1 MSVGE
6 SFGELDCDGGSAHD
20 VSTVQEL
27 PDAPIVTTGLGTDA
41 GPGAA
46 TLNTRVSILG
56 LPAGSTAAHCLLSP
70 RPGGGFTTALTTA
83 TASGRL
89 IRGVEEIS
97 LEATGANF
105 DCDRWTETDS
115 PGAFVFAFP
124 VPDTIVGDTVNV
136 LVLAD

>member
-1 MSVGE
+1 
-6 SFGELDCDGGSAHD
+6 
-20 VSTVQEL
+20 
-27 PDAPIVTTGLGTDA
+27 
-41 GPGAA
+41 
-46 TLNTRVSILG
+46 
-56 LPAGSTAAHCLLSP
+56 
-70 RPGGGFTTALTTA
+70 LTTA